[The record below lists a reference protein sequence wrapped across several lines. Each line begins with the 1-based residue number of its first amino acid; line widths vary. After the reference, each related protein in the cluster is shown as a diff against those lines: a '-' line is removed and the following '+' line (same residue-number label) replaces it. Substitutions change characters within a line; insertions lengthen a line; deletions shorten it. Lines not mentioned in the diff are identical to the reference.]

1 MKLWST
7 STEIDDARHMLVPQ
21 FAKMKHE
28 NRLCLY
34 RSTARAI
41 TVAADNSS
49 LRRMLSPEV
58 ADLAVPAALDWVQRA
73 AAPPAAGGE
82 AGGVGSPSW
91 GVAQADG

>member
-28 NRLCLY
+28 HRLCLY

-41 TVAADNSS
+41 TVARRQLIIKADAVARSRRS
-49 LRRMLSPEV
+49 GGASGLRLG
-58 ADLAVPAALDWVQRA
+58 AASGR
-73 AAPPAAGGE
+73 PTCRRR
-82 AGGVGSPSW
+82 
-91 GVAQADG
+91 

>member
-1 MKLWST
+1 MQPQVLLANQVRESAQWNGTLKRRVWLT
-7 STEIDDARHMLVPQ
+7 SAEIDDARYMLVPQ

-49 LRRMLSPEV
+49 LSGCCRPKSPMC
-58 ADLAVPAALDWVQRA
+58 WCQR
-73 AAPPAAGGE
+73 P
-82 AGGVGSPSW
+82 
-91 GVAQADG
+91 